1 MTSKPDA
8 QPALSAGVCG
18 MISVAWL
25 PWMVYVPENTWLDA
39 GALQMLGAQLA
50 GLQVSADDIVQVKLP
65 ADG

>member
-1 MTSKPDA
+1 M
-8 QPALSAGVCG
+8 V
-18 MISVAWL
+18 SVAWL